1 MSTEDDGRRQGGG
14 TPLGAAINAAL
25 LSPTGDYRAA
35 GMHRYLSGLL
45 SALAARADLAL
56 DVWAPGGRAAAA
68 VVAGAERIRWHAA
81 PPAAGRPLGRIA
93 WEQTRLAAELRR
105 GPWHAFHGPAH
116 AMPVLCPRPAVVTA
130 HDLSFV
136 RMPEVFPRTQG
147 WYLRAAMR
155 HAARR
160 ARVIIAVSAFTR
172 AELLA
177 VYGLPESRI
186 HVVHNG
192 VDPACRPLPPAAVA
206 AWRDAAGLPERY
218 VLAVGTLQPRK
229 NLRILLEAWP
239 HLVARLPDAPPL
251 VIAGA
256 PGWGDTDLGGL
267 AARLG
272 IADRVR
278 FPGFIPQE
286 DLPLLYNGAQALA
299 LPSRYE
305 GFGLPVA
312 EAMACGCPAVVAT
325 GSSLTE
331 VAGDAALHAPPDA
344 AEAWA
349 EALARLLTD
358 PALAAGL
365 RRRGLARAA
374 DLTWER
380 AATGTAA
387 AYRSAAGGSLS
398 A

>member
-1 MSTEDDGRRQGGG
+1 MTDRPDLPTQA
-14 TPLGAAINAAL
+14 LGVAVNAAL
-25 LSPTGDYRAA
+25 LSPTGDHRAA

-45 SALAARADLAL
+45 GAMARREGLAL
-56 DVWAPGGRAAAA
+56 EVWAPGGRPDPG
-68 VVAGAERIRWHAA
+68 VVADAQRIRWHAA

-93 WEQTRLAAELRR
+93 WEQTVLAAAIAR
-105 GPWHAFHGPAH
+105 GRGQVFHGPAH
-116 AMPVLCPRPAVVTA
+116 AMPLFCPRPAVVTA

-136 RMPEVFPRTQG
+136 RLPEVFPRAQG

-160 ARVIIAVSAFTR
+160 ARRLIAVSAFTK

-177 VYGLPESRI
+177 VYGVPASRVQ
-186 HVVHNG
+186 VVLNG
-192 VDPACRPLPPAAVA
+192 VDPACRPLPPAETA
-206 AWRDAAGLPERY
+206 AWRAAAGLPERY

-239 HLVARLPDAPPL
+239 GLVERLADPPLL

-278 FPGFIPQE
+278 FPGFIPQ
-286 DLPLLYNGAQALA
+286 DRLPWLYNGAAVLA

-312 EAMACGCPAVVAT
+312 EAMACGCPVVVAT

-331 VAGDAALHAPPDA
+331 VAGDAALHAPPNDA
-344 AEAWA
+344 AAWTA
-349 EALARLLTD
+349 ALARLLED
-358 PALAAGL
+358 DALAADL

-374 DLTWER
+374 ELTWDR
-380 AATGTAA
+380 AAAA
-387 AYRSAAGGSLS
+387 TEAVYRGAAGD